1 MLGQT
6 LAPAAVPA
14 ALLHATARLAVL
26 VTTGSTAAGLLSA
39 NAVTLA
45 KWLNR
50 ALERA
55 LIAREG
61 TGRKSDPFRFWLPE
75 REEVW
80 KQHPL
85 YEVIERQR
93 RELNLPFQSL
103 RERNRLLADNPL
115 PPQDLQED

>member
-1 MLGQT
+1 MLTTSAGPMPADFNKPNAGT
-6 LAPAAVPA
+6 LC
-14 ALLHATARLAVL
+14 
-26 VTTGSTAAGLLSA
+26 
-39 NAVTLA
+39 
-45 KWLNR
+45 KWLNL
-50 ALERA
+50 ALERS

-61 TGRKSDPFRFWLPE
+61 TGRKTDPFRFWLPE

-103 RERNRLLADNPL
+103 RERQSKLANDTAI
-115 PPQDLQED
+115 PQDLPEE